1 MTGLCGIV
9 GGKRPDVCG
18 RQLEIMLSSMRDEDF
33 HRSGTFRQ
41 EEIGLYAGWTCHP
54 GSFADG
60 LPVANETG
68 DVLALVAGE
77 IFPSPDEVS
86 GLKKAGHAF
95 EGSGPDYLVHSY
107 EELGPAFVGRLNG
120 WFHGLL
126 FDRRKGTGYLFNDRF
141 GMRRLFV
148 HEEDG
153 QMFFAAQAKAILAAL
168 PATRD
173 FDPSG
178 LSEYLACGCTLG
190 ARSLFKGIE
199 VLPGG
204 TLWTFGRRGPEKR
217 ALYFDRR
224 EWEDQPRLEPDRYAE
239 DMRALMPPV
248 IRAYGGRR
256 LPLAVSLTGGIDTR
270 LVMSCLDLRPGDTPC
285 YTFGSMYRD
294 TFDVS
299 LARRIAHRCGQ
310 DHSSIVLGREFLQD
324 FRPGLDAACLRSDGC
339 LSLSGAAYLHVN
351 RLARRIAPIRLTGNF
366 GSELLRGVRTF
377 KSQKPKVPF
386 YDPAIAPHLEA
397 ARRTFEG
404 LAAVDP
410 ISFSLFFQA
419 PNLGY
424 GLLSVE
430 ESQLVMRTPFL
441 DNELAKLA
449 YRGPRSYAAG
459 LDLSVAVIRDNRPE
473 LLDIPTDFGYL
484 GRGGRLVR
492 SVRKAHHQALFRGEY
507 LASHGMPRS
516 VALLIKLAPW
526 LSPEKLLLGR
536 HKYHH
541 FRTWVRRELAVD
553 IRDVLLAGPDFPSC
567 LDRRSVEG
575 MLEAHL
581 AGRDNF
587 LDEIE
592 KALTVV
598 LDHRL
603 LFHPAADRPGA
614 DPC

>member
-9 GGKRPDVCG
+9 GGKRPDACA
-18 RQLEIMLSSMRDEDF
+18 RQLEIMLSSMREEDF
-33 HRSGTFRQ
+33 YRSGTFRQ
-41 EEIGLYAGWTCHP
+41 EEFGLYVGWTCHP

-60 LPVANETG
+60 LPVVNETG
-68 DVLALVAGE
+68 DVLALAAGE

-95 EGSGPDYLVHSY
+95 ADSGAGFLVHSY
-107 EELGPAFVGRLNG
+107 EEFGPAFVGRLNG

-126 FDRRKGTGYLFNDRF
+126 VDRRKGTGYLFNDRF
-141 GMRRLFV
+141 GMRRLFI
-148 HEEDG
+148 HEENG
-153 QMFFAAQAKAILAAL
+153 QVFFAAQAKPLLAAL
-168 PATRD
+168 PSTRD
-173 FDPSG
+173 FDPAG
-178 LSEYLACGCTLG
+178 LSEYLTCGCTLG
-190 ARSLFKGIE
+190 VRSLFKGIE
-199 VLPGG
+199 VLPAG
-204 TLWTFGRRGPEKR
+204 TLWTFGRRGPESR
-217 ALYFDRR
+217 ARYFDRR
-224 EWEDQPRLEPDRYAE
+224 EWEDQPRLEADRYAE

-248 IRAYGGRR
+248 IKIYGRKS

-270 LVMSCLDLRPGDTPC
+270 LVMSCLDMRPGDYPC

-294 TFDVS
+294 TFDVAI
-299 LARRIAHRCGQ
+299 ARKIAHRCGQ
-310 DHSSIVLGREFLQD
+310 DHAAIVLGPEFLQD
-324 FRPGLDAACLRSDGC
+324 FRTGLDAACLRSDGC
-339 LSLSGAAYLHVN
+339 LSLSGAAYLFVN
-351 RLARRIAPIRLTGNF
+351 RLARRFAPIRLTGNF

-377 KSQKPKVPF
+377 KSQMPKVPF
-386 YDPAIAPHLEA
+386 YDPALGPHLEA
-397 ARRTFEG
+397 AQRTFG
-404 LAAVDP
+404 DLTAFDP
-410 ISFSLFFQA
+410 ISFSLFCQA

-441 DNELAKLA
+441 DNALARLA

-459 LDLSVAVIRDNRPE
+459 LDLSVAIIRDNRPE

-492 SVRKAHHQALFRGEY
+492 SIRKAHHQTLFRGEY

-541 FRTWVRRELAVD
+541 FRTWVRRELAGD
-553 IRDVLLAGPDFPSC
+553 IRDVLLAETDFPSC
-567 LDRRSVEG
+567 LDKRTVRG
-575 MLEAHL
+575 MLEDHL

-592 KALTVV
+592 KALTIV
-598 LDHRL
+598 LDDRL
-603 LFHPAADRPGA
+603 LFHPATDRPGT